1 MAPMFRAV
9 NQDFFK
15 HWTSEMAYVLGFF
28 AADGNMIKNK
38 RGAHF
43 IAFYNNDRILL
54 EKVRTALSAG
64 HKIGKRTH
72 KTSGQSATYQVQLGS
87 KEMFNDLLRLGM
99 TPAKSLTLRL
109 PHIPEAYQ
117 RDFVRG
123 YFDGDGCVYFNLLKF
138 ADRKKPRH
146 ILMVRFTCG
155 NRVFL
160 EKLHA
165 LLRKRDVKGG
175 SVRRKWKSRGFDLV
189 LIHRDSLA
197 LYKLMYDTV
206 STTELYLPRKYKIFT
221 RAIKTL
227 YPDAAVA

>member
-15 HWTSEMAYVLGFF
+15 HWTSEMAYVVGFF
-28 AADGNMIKNK
+28 AADGNMIRNK

-54 EKVRTALSAG
+54 EKVRTALSSV
-64 HKIGKRTH
+64 HKIGRKILPAPR
-72 KTSGQSATYQVQLGS
+72 KTAYQLQIGS
-87 KEMFNDLLRLGM
+87 KEIFGDLLSLGM
-99 TPAKSLTLRL
+99 KPAKSNTLIL
-109 PHIPEAYQ
+109 PRIPPPFHC
-117 RDFVRG
+117 DFVRG

-138 ADRKKPRH
+138 ADRKKLRH

-155 NRVFL
+155 NRAFL

-165 LLRKRDVKGG
+165 LLRKHDVEGG
-175 SVRRKWKSRGFDLV
+175 SVRQKWKSRGFDLV
-189 LIHRDSLA
+189 LSHRDSLA

-206 STTELYLPRKYKIFT
+206 PATELYLPRKYKIFT